1 MISLFYLFI
10 FFLALKQPIVNE
22 LVLTEVV
29 FSLLV
34 QKYKQ
39 TEKLDS

>member
-1 MISLFYLFI
+1 MISL

>member
-1 MISLFYLFI
+1 MISLFF

>member
-1 MISLFYLFI
+1 MIFFF

-29 FSLLV
+29 FSPLV